1 MYDTKPI
8 GRDYILAFRRLSE
21 IFKGN
26 KRYFLFASIVMG
38 LGTYFSLLVPLIIK
52 FTVDELLQ
60 NNVSQEMNAIANYFG
75 GVDFLRNNLWTMA
88 LAVIF
93 ITLLRGICMYYRGKY
108 CAVGSE
114 NIAKNLKDKIFNHLQ
129 RLSFEYHVKA
139 QTGDLIQ
146 RSSSD
151 VETVRR
157 FFGVQMVEVLRAV
170 FTVGISFVIMF
181 SLNPKLTFVS
191 LIIVPVLM
199 IFSGFFFKA
208 VKEAF
213 LRADRKEGELS
224 TVLQENLSGVRV
236 VRAFGRQRYELDK
249 FEKKNL
255 DYRDLSRKLANQMAF
270 FWSVSGLFSS
280 VQLGAVLIYGVY
292 LVNAGEISLGSL
304 LVFNTYEVMLIWPIR
319 HLGRILTDA
328 GKMLVSVE
336 RIYEILDTP
345 QESDSELALTPDLS
359 GDIVF
364 ENVSFEYEPGKPVL
378 KDLNFT
384 IKNGETIAIL
394 GATGC
399 GKSTLVQLLIRLYDY
414 TSGSV
419 KINGTE
425 LNDIKKSWLRE
436 KIGLV
441 LQEPFLFSKSIS
453 ENIKMA
459 RETATAQDIDDAT
472 QTAAIYQTIQGFE
485 HGYDT
490 VLGEKGVT
498 LSGGQKQRVAIARTL
513 VKDSSILIFDDS
525 LSAVD
530 TQTDLQI
537 REALRNRDKK
547 NTTIIISQRITTI
560 MEADR
565 IFVME
570 AGRITHIGT
579 HEELLALD
587 GLYQKVW
594 NIQNLME
601 ESFND

>member
-1 MYDTKPI
+1 M
-8 GRDYILAFRRLSE
+8 
-21 IFKGN
+21 FKGN
-26 KRYFLFASIVMG
+26 KRYFLLASIVMG
-38 LGTYFSLLVPLIIK
+38 LGTYFALLVPLVIK

-60 NNVSQEMNAIANYFG
+60 NKVSDEMSGIADFFG
-75 GVDFLRNNLWTMA
+75 GADYLRNNLWTMA
-88 LAVIF
+88 VAVIV

-157 FFGVQMVEVLRAV
+157 FFGTQMVEVLRAV
-170 FTVGISFVIMF
+170 FTVAISFVIMF
-181 SLNPKLTFVS
+181 SLNPKLTFVA

-199 IFSGFFFKA
+199 IFSGFFFKS

-213 LRADRKEGELS
+213 LQADRKEGELS

-236 VRAFGRQRYELDK
+236 VRAFGRQRYEVDK
-249 FEKKNL
+249 FEQKNI

-280 VQLGAVLIYGVY
+280 LQVGAVLIYGVY

-345 QESDSELALTPDLS
+345 PEPDSEDAQTPDLA

-378 KDLNFT
+378 KNLNFT
-384 IKNGETIAIL
+384 VKSGETIAIL

-414 TSGSV
+414 TAGSV

-425 LNDIKKSWLRE
+425 LKNIKKSWLRE

-453 ENIKMA
+453 ENIRMA
-459 RETATAQDIDDAT
+459 RETATVRDIDEAT
-472 QTAAIYQTIQGFE
+472 QTAAIYQTIQSFE

-537 REALRNRDKK
+537 RDALRNREKK

-570 AGRITHIGT
+570 GGRITHIGT
-579 HEELLALD
+579 HEELLGVE
-587 GLYQKVW
+587 GLYQKIW